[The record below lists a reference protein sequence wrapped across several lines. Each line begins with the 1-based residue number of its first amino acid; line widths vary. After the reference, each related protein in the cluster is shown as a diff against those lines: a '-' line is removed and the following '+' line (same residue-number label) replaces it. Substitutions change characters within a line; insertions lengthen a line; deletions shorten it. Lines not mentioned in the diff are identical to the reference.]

1 MRDNKTFEYFIVRIV
16 IIAAVLIGGFLGT
29 KIISGIYY
37 NKLFYD
43 LSEPARAMDQRFQ
56 KQIEAETDSLKLC
69 KYGINFYQTGKNDL
83 ALSAFTKATVVDGGL
98 RDAWVWKG
106 YIELKIEEEN
116 NALESLKK
124 AEEIDP
130 TYPLTYQLLSVAY
143 QKTGNDDSSKQ
154 AQEKYEYL
162 SK

>member
-1 MRDNKTFEYFIVRIV
+1 MLIV
-16 IIAAVLIGGFLGT
+16 IVVAVLIGGFLGT

-37 NKLFYD
+37 NKLYYK
-43 LSEPARAMDQRFQ
+43 LSATARAMDQRFQ
-56 KQIEAETDSLKLC
+56 EQIETETDSYKLC
-69 KYGINFYQTGKNDL
+69 KQGINFYQAGKNEL
-83 ALSAFTKATVVDGGL
+83 ALSAFRKATEIDGGL

-143 QKTGNDDSSKQ
+143 QKTDNDDLSQQ